1 MVHERRKGMQYL
13 SYLYIKLFTRLLWCA
28 YMFYSTRCYTYTRI
42 VAGWSAGYSLRT
54 LWSVWEDSWPVW
66 WTFRTAALEDNTHG
80 ERECVCVCVRERE
93 RERERRERERERA
106 ERERE
111 SRERERTISF
121 HIQSFR
127 ILCVHTFVP
136 WLYNGGVHQLKCRGQ
151 EWNIPYRMVTL
162 YFLKL
167 RVNKSEHSRK
177 I

>member
-80 ERECVCVCVRERE
+80 ERECVWERERE

-111 SRERERTISF
+111 R
-121 HIQSFR
+121 FR
-127 ILCVHTFVP
+127 FTFRAFVYYVYIPSSLGSTMVVYTSWSVGVKNETYPIGWWLCTS
-136 WLYNGGVHQLKCRGQ
+136 WSWG
-151 EWNIPYRMVTL
+151 
-162 YFLKL
+162 
-167 RVNKSEHSRK
+167 
-177 I
+177 